1 LWNAKE
7 WPPRWSSS
15 AVALKQRRF
24 LRLAAKK
31 VALSSGF
38 VEASPETAEVLKV
51 ATKKVALSIGFVE
64 ASPETAEVLKVGS

>member
-1 LWNAKE
+1 M
-7 WPPRWSSS
+7 
-15 AVALKQRRF
+15 
-24 LRLAAKK
+24 AAKK